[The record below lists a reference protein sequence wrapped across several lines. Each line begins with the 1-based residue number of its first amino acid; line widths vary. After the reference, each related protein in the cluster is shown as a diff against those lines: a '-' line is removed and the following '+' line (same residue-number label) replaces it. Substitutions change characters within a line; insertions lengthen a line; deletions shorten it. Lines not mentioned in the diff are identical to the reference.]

1 MKCCYI
7 LYCDMLVLYLLDAAN
22 DFEVNDATPNLPRPI
37 EIVKALPEHKFEL
50 NTEALEDILFSDEVR
65 DKPVV
70 VLSVAGAF
78 RKGKS
83 FLLDYFL
90 RYLNFKVFVCQK
102 EITFLIVYRNPIILM
117 IIGWV

>member
-1 MKCCYI
+1 MYI
-7 LYCDMLVLYLLDAAN
+7 VYCIFLKGN
-22 DFEVNDATPNLPRPI
+22 DEFDTLSRVPRPI
-37 EIVKALPEHKFEL
+37 EIVKALPDHKFEL
-50 NTEALEDILFSDEVR
+50 NIEALEEILWDDEVR

-90 RYLNFKVFVCQK
+90 RYLNFKVFKIGRTIEC
-102 EITFLIVYRNPIILM
+102 LLYNRNPIVQMM
-117 IIGWV
+117 IVCG